1 MKLKDA
7 IELIDGCK
15 VVITDEDGID
25 VKLNGNENLKVVSIQ
40 IVNSECILVIV
51 DKFSAWN

>member
-15 VVITDEDGID
+15 VLITDEDGVD
-25 VKLNGNENLKVVSIQ
+25 VELYGNEELKVVSIQ
-40 IVNSECILVIV
+40 IVNSE
-51 DKFSAWN
+51 

>member
-7 IELIDGCK
+7 IELIDGCE

-25 VKLNGNENLKVVSIQ
+25 VELNGNENLKVVSIQ

-51 DKFSAWN
+51 DKFSAWD

>member
-7 IELIDGCK
+7 IELIDGCE

-25 VKLNGNENLKVVSIQ
+25 VELNGNENLKAVSIQ
-40 IVNSECILVIV
+40 IVNSESILVIV
-51 DKFSAWN
+51 NKFSAWD

>member
-7 IELIDGCK
+7 IELIDECK
-15 VVITDEDGID
+15 VAITDEDGID
-25 VKLNGNENLKVVSIQ
+25 VELNGNENLKVVSIQ

-51 DKFSAWN
+51 DKFSAWD

>member
-7 IELIDGCK
+7 IELIDGCE
-15 VVITDEDGID
+15 VVITDEDEID
-25 VKLNGNENLKVVSIQ
+25 VELNGNENLKVVSIQ

-51 DKFSAWN
+51 DKFSAWD